1 MIPRVR
7 SYAPTAVPSSTS
19 HTSSQKFPSAKTVQV
34 LLLYKEVLSAQDK
47 PTLLPEV
54 DIAVEQ
60 ALRRGKRQSLMVSRV
75 TIFCLLLGP
84 RNSKLTHHLSTA
96 RRRIAQLAA
105 ILNCPEHY
113 VDQAQRWFTLAV
125 TNNFTKG
132 RKSQYVVACCLYIAC
147 RMEKSS
153 HMLIDFSD
161 VLHIN
166 VFTLGQTYLKMTT
179 TFSLHMPNIDPAV
192 YVHRFAK
199 HLEFGN
205 DQFKVAQ
212 DALRLIKRMNRDWMV
227 QGRRPSGIC
236 GAALILAARMNNFRR
251 SVREVVYVVK
261 VADLT
266 IHKRLQEF
274 KETNSGDLTVQE
286 FRSMWLEQEH
296 DPPSFGP
303 KKKRRKRVRQVN
315 DDGEVV
321 DDAEETTDEPDPKR
335 VKEKE
340 VRRDKDG
347 FVIPEIPIDP
357 ALVGT
362 SEASGAA
369 ASEGGAPPP
378 TPPATAPT
386 ETPGET
392 TGETAEA
399 DKNEEKG
406 KGKEPAKEKD
416 KEKGLF
422 IPDEQSNEIIEATIE
437 SEINSLVN
445 DQSSEAIVEELRQA
459 HEAALA
465 ALPKHTV
472 SDDPENLDDVDDD
485 WEVQGAILDD
495 KEVEIKERVWT
506 EFNKDWIRDQEIK
519 RLKTMADAK
528 NGIVRNQRKRKK
540 KQPRDSSAPD
550 LAASPAESAKE
561 MLKRRAYSKKINYKA
576 IEGLFDD

>member
-7 SYAPTAVPSSTS
+7 SYAPTAVSSSTS
-19 HTSSQKFPSAKTVQV
+19 RTLSQKFLLAKIVPVQP
-34 LLLYKEVLSAQDK
+34 LFKEALSAQDK
-47 PTLLPEV
+47 PMLLLEA
-54 DIAVEQ
+54 DIAAEQ
-60 ALRRGKRQSLMVSRV
+60 ALRQGKPQLLMVSRAA
-75 TIFCLLLGP
+75 LSGK
-84 RNSKLTHHLSTA
+84 SKLTHRFSTA
-96 RRRIAQLAA
+96 RRRITQLAA
-105 ILNCPEHY
+105 ILNCPDHY

-161 VLHIN
+161 VLQIN
-166 VFTLGQTYLKMTT
+166 VFKLGQTYLKMVT
-179 TFSLHMPNIDPAV
+179 TFSLRMPNIDPAV

-266 IHKRLQEF
+266 INKRLQEF

-296 DPPSFGP
+296 DPPCFAP
-303 KKKRRKRVRQVN
+303 KKKRKRVRQVN
-315 DDGEVV
+315 DEGEVV
-321 DDAEETTDEPDPKR
+321 DDETTDEPDPKR
-335 VKEKE
+335 VKGKE

-347 FVIPEIPIDP
+347 FVIPDIPIDP

-362 SEASGAA
+362 
-369 ASEGGAPPP
+369 EGSAPPP

-386 ETPGET
+386 ETPDET
-392 TGETAEA
+392 TEA
-399 DKNEEKG
+399 DKN
-406 KGKEPAKEKD
+406 KEKS
-416 KEKGLF
+416 KEEEMGFF

-445 DQSSEAIVEELRQA
+445 DHTSEAIVAELRQA

-465 ALPKHTV
+465 ALPKNTV

-485 WEVQGAILDD
+485 WEVQGAILND
-495 KEVEIKERVWT
+495 KEVEVKERVWT
-506 EFNKDWIRDQEIK
+506 EFNKDWLRDQEIK
-519 RLKTMADAK
+519 RLKTLSDAR
-528 NGIVRNQRKRKK
+528 NGIVKNQRKRKK

-550 LAASPAESAKE
+550 LAASPAESAKA
-561 MLKRRAYSKKINYKA
+561 MLQRRGYSKKINYKA